1 MRRKKS
7 NKTVM
12 RKLRKSWA
20 ELADMKVGRLILE
33 GGDRTWTEILRRV
46 DHLNKSLKEGT
57 RK

>member
-12 RKLRKSWA
+12 RNLRKSWA
-20 ELADMKVGRLILE
+20 ELADMQVGKLILE
-33 GGDRTWTEILRRV
+33 GGDRTWAEILRRV
-46 DHLNKSLKEGT
+46 EHLNKGLKEGT